1 MFSVAMQ
8 KDAMRRIL
16 PRQLKLRSHIKS
28 AMICRLQSRCFW
40 QILVVFFSVLYP
52 RLANMG
58 AFPYMDE
65 GFYVWQSMHIGRH
78 ILYYHTLPAEGSLA
92 LYPLLLAW
100 LSWLPGNSII
110 WYRFVDMLVATS
122 AAWLFCKILRR
133 ESADSWCALAIAF
146 AALCCMNLEPVINAG
161 FKNSFFAAYIPLF
174 TAMWLCEA
182 RGKRRWTS
190 IGACV
195 ALAVLLRETFAP
207 FAVLGLCAIII
218 AYGIQPAARYC
229 LGGILAALLMVG
241 AVCIARGNWNEVVLA
256 YTQATGVY
264 AVQSGQVLKKF
275 MENGGRALEFFSP
288 VLLIAA
294 VSCIYRHAY
303 AGKTHQLH
311 VRCFTRQSFWL
322 FAAFLPLLEPA
333 SKIGFMYHF
342 SVCLPGLAGYA
353 ACNFKYFS
361 WLRMSRAKK
370 IIWFFVLI
378 SSVACFLML
387 PSPNK
392 FWNSLR
398 MLPDLC
404 GGFTQESHAEN
415 SNTLLAAKIIEHN
428 LPLGGSLAISGFTHF
443 LYGACKAMPPLHG
456 PFAKG
461 DIYQLSDLA
470 RSYRALGQDSH
481 KLASAL
487 MQNPP
492 DVLAIANAINE
503 HEPDFYEGVLKA
515 VEESAQYA
523 LVGIV
528 APDKDK
534 NYGWVGYHIF
544 KRRPAHGP
552 GG

>member
-1 MFSVAMQ
+1 MFSAALQKEAML
-8 KDAMRRIL
+8 RIL
-16 PRQLKLRSHIKS
+16 PRQHKLRPRMKS
-28 AMICRLQSRCFW
+28 AISSWLHSRCFW

-52 RLANMG
+52 RLAHMD

-78 ILYYHTLPAEGSLA
+78 LFYYHTLPPEGSLA
-92 LYPLLLAW
+92 LYPMLLTW
-100 LSWLPGNSII
+100 LSWLPGNSIL
-110 WYRFVDMLVATS
+110 WYRSFDMLAAAY

-133 ESADSWCALAIAF
+133 ESGDSWCALPIAF

-174 TAMWLCEA
+174 TAMWLCDVP
-182 RGKRRWTS
+182 GKRRWTT

-195 ALAVLLRETFAP
+195 ALAVLLRETFVP
-207 FAVLGLCAIII
+207 FAVLGLCAIVL
-218 AYGIQPAARYC
+218 AYGIGPSVRYC
-229 LGGILAALLMVG
+229 LGGILTALLILG
-241 AVCIARGNWNEVVLA
+241 AVCIARCNWNEVLLA
-256 YTQATGVY
+256 YTHATGVY
-264 AVQSGQVLKKF
+264 AVQSGYVLKKF

-288 VLLIAA
+288 VLLLAA

-303 AGKTHQLH
+303 GGHAPQPRARGL
-311 VRCFTRQSFWL
+311 TRQSFWL
-322 FAAFLPLLEPA
+322 FAAFLPLLEPT

-361 WLRMSRAKK
+361 WLRMSRGKK
-370 IIWFFVLI
+370 MIWFFVLI
-378 SSVACFLML
+378 PSLACFLML

-404 GGFTQESHAEN
+404 GGFTQGGHAEN
-415 SNTLLAAKIIEHN
+415 SNTLLAAKIIERN
-428 LPLGGSLAISGFTHF
+428 LPPGGSLAVSGFTHF
-443 LYGACKAMPPLHG
+443 LYGTCKAMPPLHG

-487 MQNPP
+487 RQNPP
-492 DVLAIANAINE
+492 DVLAVASAVDD
-503 HEPDFYEGVLKA
+503 HEPDFYDGVLQA
-515 VEESAQYA
+515 VEESGQYA

-528 APDKDK
+528 PPDKDK
-534 NYGWVGYHIF
+534 NYGWLGYHIF
-544 KRRPAHGP
+544 RRRPAHEAGE
-552 GG
+552 

>member
-1 MFSVAMQ
+1 MPRV
-8 KDAMRRIL
+8 L
-16 PRQLKLRSHIKS
+16 PRQLKVRPHIKS
-28 AMICRLQSRCFW
+28 AMSSWGNSRCFW
-40 QILVVFFSVLYP
+40 QLLVVFFSVLYP
-52 RLANMG
+52 RLAYMG

-78 ILYYHTLPAEGSLA
+78 LLNYHSFPADGPLA

-110 WYRFVDMLVATS
+110 WYRFFDMLAATC
-122 AAWLFCKILRR
+122 AAWLFCNILRH
-133 ESADSWCALAIAF
+133 ESGDSWCALPIAF

-174 TAMWLCEA
+174 TAICLCDA
-182 RGKRRWTS
+182 PGKRRWTS

-195 ALAVLLRETFAP
+195 ALAVLLRETFVP
-207 FAVLGLCAIII
+207 FAVLGLCAIAI
-218 AYGIQPAARYC
+218 AYGIRPAARYC
-229 LGGILAALLMVG
+229 LGGIVAALLILG
-241 AVCIARGNWNEVVLA
+241 AVCIARGNWNEVVRA
-256 YTQATGVY
+256 YTDATGVY
-264 AVQSGQVLKKF
+264 AVQSGYVLKKF

-294 VSCIYRHAY
+294 VSCIYHHAY
-303 AGKTHQLH
+303 GGHALQPHM
-311 VRCFTRQSFWL
+311 RCCTRQNFWL
-322 FAAFLPLLEPA
+322 CAAVLPLLEPA
-333 SKIGFMYHF
+333 SKIGFLYHF
-342 SVCLPGLAGYA
+342 SVCLPGLAAYA

-361 WLRMSRAKK
+361 WRHMPRGKK
-370 IIWFFVLI
+370 MISAFVLI
-378 SSVACFLML
+378 PSLACLLML

-398 MLPDLC
+398 MFPDLC
-404 GGFTQESHAEN
+404 GGFTQGGHTEN
-415 SNTLLAAKIIEHN
+415 SNTLLAAQIIKRA
-428 LPLGGSLAISGFTHF
+428 LPPGGSLAVSGFTHF
-443 LYGACKAMPPLHG
+443 LYGTCKAMPPLHG
-456 PFAKG
+456 PFAQG

-487 MQNPP
+487 RQNPP
-492 DVLAIANAINE
+492 DVLAIAHAVNE

-523 LVGIV
+523 LVGVV
-528 APDKDK
+528 APAKDK
-534 NYGWVGYHIF
+534 NYGWLGYHIF
-544 KRRPAHGP
+544 KRKSRREV